1 MPFNFSNANIAIRE
15 NRLGS
20 ITGFVGDLQTL
31 VSKSEDGTLRNRER
45 CFSQSSSCLSGCA
58 LNALAAIRN
67 VAVVYH
73 APAGCTAMASNDA
86 VKFGQIAARVNKTTN
101 SVFVCTDLNEKDTV
115 FGATKDLEAIIRHT
129 YEAYKSD
136 AIFVSTSC
144 VSGVTGE
151 DVDGVASDLDKELPI
166 PVIPVH
172 CEGFKSR
179 IWASGFDIS
188 DHAVLQG
195 IVQPPKQKRRTI
207 NIKNFYESARPQITK
222 IFNEVFDA
230 EPQFL
235 YCNSTIEELSH
246 LSEALATVCIC
257 GTLGTYLGN
266 ALEEK
271 YGVPYVRTINHS
283 GVTGFETWL
292 RGIGDAIGK
301 RAEVEKYIEKQR
313 AIFIP
318 QIEEVT
324 AQLKGLRAVIGM
336 GPGFTYEIARVLQ
349 EFGMTVEYALAWHY
363 DYKYDNGKVP
373 PALEHLLA
381 NSPKDMK
388 VAVADQQNYEVLNI
402 LNHYKPDVYFS
413 RHPGTTVWAI
423 KQGYAAVFVA
433 DEYTVFGYEGTLS
446 FAKLIRDTVTNRSFE
461 KNLAARIKLPYT
473 KWWYEQN
480 ADKFIK
486 DEKDRPVGGR

>member
-20 ITGFVGDLQTL
+20 ITGFVGDLETL
-31 VSKSEDGTLRNRER
+31 VKKSEDGSLRNRER

-115 FGATKDLEAIIRHT
+115 FGATKDLEKIIRHT
-129 YEAYKSD
+129 YEAYKPD

-283 GVTGFETWL
+283 GITGFETWL
-292 RGIGDAIGK
+292 RGIGDAIG
-301 RAEVEKYIEKQR
+301 RREQVEKYIEKQR
-313 AIFIP
+313 AIYIP

-324 AQLKGLRAVIGM
+324 AKLKGLRAVIGM

-373 PALEHLLA
+373 PALEHLLN

-423 KQGYAAVFVA
+423 KQGFAAVFVA

-446 FAKLIRDTVTNRSFE
+446 FAKLILDTVTNRSFE

-486 DEKDRPVGGR
+486 EEGNK

>member
-1 MPFNFSNANIAIRE
+1 MPFNFTNANIAIRE

-20 ITGFVGDLQTL
+20 ITGFVGNLKTL
-31 VSKSEDGTLRNRER
+31 VEKSEDGSLRNRER

-115 FGATKDLEAIIRHT
+115 FGATNDLRKIILHT
-129 YEAYKSD
+129 YEAYKPD

-151 DVDGVASDLDKELPI
+151 DVDGVASDLDAELPI

-301 RAEVEKYIEKQR
+301 RAEVEAYIEKQR

-349 EFGMTVEYALAWHY
+349 EFGMTVDYALAWHY

-373 PALEHLLA
+373 PALEHLLEH
-381 NSPKDMK
+381 SPKDMK

-423 KQGYAAVFVA
+423 KQGFAAVFVA

-486 DEKDRPVGGR
+486 EENKK

>member
-129 YEAYKSD
+129 YEAYKPD

-195 IVQPPKQKRRTI
+195 IVQPPKTKRRTI

-283 GVTGFETWL
+283 GVTGFESWL

-301 RAEVEKYIEKQR
+301 RAEVEAYIEKQR
-313 AIFIP
+313 AIYLP

-324 AQLKGLRAVIGM
+324 KQLKGLKAVIGM

-423 KQGYAAVFVA
+423 KQGFAAVFVA

-473 KWWYEQN
+473 KWWYEQG

-486 DEKDRPVGGR
+486 EESKK

>member
-20 ITGFVGDLQTL
+20 ITGFVGDLETL
-31 VSKSEDGTLRNRER
+31 VKKSEDGSLRNRER

-115 FGATKDLEAIIRHT
+115 FGATKDLEKIIRHT
-129 YEAYKSD
+129 YEAYKPD

-222 IFNEVFDA
+222 ISNEVFDA

-283 GVTGFETWL
+283 GITGFETWL
-292 RGIGDAIGK
+292 RGIGDAIG
-301 RAEVEKYIEKQR
+301 RREQVEKYIEKQR
-313 AIFIP
+313 AIYIP

-324 AQLKGLRAVIGM
+324 AKLKGLRAVIGM

-373 PALEHLLA
+373 PALEHLLS

-423 KQGYAAVFVA
+423 KQGFAAVFVA

-446 FAKLIRDTVTNRSFE
+446 FAKLILDTVTNRSFE

-486 DEKDRPVGGR
+486 EEGNK

>member
-31 VSKSEDGTLRNRER
+31 VSKSEDGSLRNRER

-129 YEAYKSD
+129 YEAYKPD

-301 RAEVEKYIEKQR
+301 RAEAEAYIEKQR
-313 AIFIP
+313 AIYLP

-324 AQLKGLRAVIGM
+324 KQLKGLKAVIGM

-373 PALEHLLA
+373 PALEHLLE

-423 KQGYAAVFVA
+423 KQGFAAVFVA

-486 DEKDRPVGGR
+486 EESKK

>member
-31 VSKSEDGTLRNRER
+31 VSKSEDGSLRNRER

-129 YEAYKSD
+129 YEAYKPD

-301 RAEVEKYIEKQR
+301 RAEVEAYIEKQR

-324 AQLKGLRAVIGM
+324 KQLKGLKAVIGM

-373 PALEHLLA
+373 PALEHLLQ

-402 LNHYKPDVYFS
+402 LNHYQPDVYFS

-423 KQGYAAVFVA
+423 KQGFAAVFVA

-473 KWWYEQN
+473 KWWYEQG

-486 DEKDRPVGGR
+486 DEGKK

>member
-115 FGATKDLEAIIRHT
+115 FGATNDLRKIILHT
-129 YEAYKSD
+129 YETYKPD

-151 DVDGVASDLDKELPI
+151 DVDGVAGEIDAELPI

-188 DHAVLQG
+188 DHAILQG
-195 IVQPPKQKRRTI
+195 IIQPPKQKRRTI

-246 LSEALATVCIC
+246 LSEALCTVCIC

-266 ALEEK
+266 ALEET

-283 GVTGFETWL
+283 GITGFETWL
-292 RGIGDAIGK
+292 RAIGDTIGK
-301 RAEVEKYIEKQR
+301 RAEVEAYIEKQR

-324 AQLKGLRAVIGM
+324 KQLKGLRAVIGM

-373 PALEHLLA
+373 PALEHLLKT
-381 NSPKDMK
+381 SPKDMK

-402 LNHYKPDVYFS
+402 LNHFKPDVYFS

-433 DEYTVFGYEGTLS
+433 DEYTVFGYEGTFS

-486 DEKDRPVGGR
+486 EEPKK

>member
-115 FGATKDLEAIIRHT
+115 FGATKDLEKIIRHT
-129 YEAYKSD
+129 YDAYKPD

-151 DVDGVASDLDKELPI
+151 DVDGVASDLDKELPV

-318 QIEEVT
+318 QIEAVT

-373 PALEHLLA
+373 PALEHLLEH
-381 NSPKDMK
+381 SPKDMK

-423 KQGYAAVFVA
+423 KQGFAAVFVA

-461 KNLAARIKLPYT
+461 KNLAARTKLPYT

-486 DEKDRPVGGR
+486 EEAKK

>member
-129 YEAYKSD
+129 YEAYKPD

-283 GVTGFETWL
+283 GVTGFEAWL

-349 EFGMTVEYALAWHY
+349 EFGMKVEYALAWHY

-486 DEKDRPVGGR
+486 EESKK

>member
-31 VSKSEDGTLRNRER
+31 VNKSEDGTLRNRER
-45 CFSQSSSCLSGCA
+45 SFSQSSSCLSGCA

-86 VKFGQIAARVNKTTN
+86 VKFGQIAARINKTTN

-115 FGATKDLEAIIRHT
+115 FGATNDLAKIIQHT
-129 YEAYKSD
+129 YEAYKPD
-136 AIFVSTSC
+136 AIFVSSSC

-151 DVDGVASDLDKELPI
+151 DVDGVASDLNAELPI

-283 GVTGFETWL
+283 GITGFETWL
-292 RGIGDAIGK
+292 RGIGDTIGK
-301 RAEVEKYIEKQR
+301 RAEVEAYIEKQR
-313 AIFIP
+313 AIYLP

-324 AQLKGLRAVIGM
+324 KQLKGLKAVIGM

-373 PALEHLLA
+373 PALEHLLE

-402 LNHYKPDVYFS
+402 LNHYQPDVYFS

-423 KQGYAAVFVA
+423 KQGFAAVYVA

-473 KWWYEQN
+473 KWWYEQG

-486 DEKDRPVGGR
+486 EESKK

>member
-115 FGATKDLEAIIRHT
+115 FGATNDLRKIIQHT
-129 YEAYKSD
+129 YETYKPD

-151 DVDGVASDLDKELPI
+151 DVDGVASDLDAELPI

-246 LSEALATVCIC
+246 LSEALCTVCIC

-266 ALEEK
+266 ALEET
-271 YGVPYVRTINHS
+271 YGVPYVRTLNHS
-283 GVTGFETWL
+283 GITGFETWL
-292 RGIGDAIGK
+292 RAIGDTIGK
-301 RAEVEKYIEKQR
+301 RAEVEAYIEKQR
-313 AIFIP
+313 AIYIP

-324 AQLKGLRAVIGM
+324 KQLKGLRAVIGM

-373 PALEHLLA
+373 PALEHLLKT
-381 NSPKDMK
+381 SPKDMK

-402 LNHYKPDVYFS
+402 LNHFKPDVYFS

-486 DEKDRPVGGR
+486 EEPKK

>member
-31 VSKSEDGTLRNRER
+31 VSKSEDRSLRNRER

-129 YEAYKSD
+129 YEAYKPD

-301 RAEVEKYIEKQR
+301 RAEVEAYIEKQR

-324 AQLKGLRAVIGM
+324 KQLKGLRAVIGM

-349 EFGMTVEYALAWHY
+349 EFGMTVDYALAWHY

-423 KQGYAAVFVA
+423 KQGFAAVFVA

-446 FAKLIRDTVTNRSFE
+446 FAKIIRDTVTNRSFE

-486 DEKDRPVGGR
+486 EESKTK

>member
-31 VSKSEDGTLRNRER
+31 VSKSEDRSLRNRER

-129 YEAYKSD
+129 YEAYKPD

-301 RAEVEKYIEKQR
+301 RAEVEAYIEKQR

-324 AQLKGLRAVIGM
+324 KQLKGLRAVIGM

-373 PALEHLLA
+373 PALEHLLE

-423 KQGYAAVFVA
+423 KQGFAAVFVA

-486 DEKDRPVGGR
+486 EESKK

>member
-1 MPFNFSNANIAIRE
+1 M
-15 NRLGS
+15 
-20 ITGFVGDLQTL
+20 
-31 VSKSEDGTLRNRER
+31 
-45 CFSQSSSCLSGCA
+45 
-58 LNALAAIRN
+58 NALAAIRN

-129 YEAYKSD
+129 YEAYKPD

-283 GVTGFETWL
+283 GITGFETWL

-301 RAEVEKYIEKQR
+301 RAEAEAYIEKQR
-313 AIFIP
+313 AIYLP

-324 AQLKGLRAVIGM
+324 KQLKGLKAVIGM

-388 VAVADQQNYEVLNI
+388 VAVADQQDYEVLNI

-423 KQGYAAVFVA
+423 KQGFAAVFVA

-473 KWWYEQN
+473 KWWYEQG

-486 DEKDRPVGGR
+486 EESKK

>member
-45 CFSQSSSCLSGCA
+45 SFSQSSSCLSGCA

-86 VKFGQIAARVNKTTN
+86 VKFGQIAARINKTTN

-115 FGATKDLEAIIRHT
+115 FGATNDLANIIRHT
-129 YEAYKSD
+129 YEAYKPD
-136 AIFVSTSC
+136 AIFVSSSC

-151 DVDGVASDLDKELPI
+151 DVDGVASDLNAELPI

-283 GVTGFETWL
+283 GVTGFESWL

-301 RAEVEKYIEKQR
+301 RAEAEAYIEKQR
-313 AIFIP
+313 AIYLP

-324 AQLKGLRAVIGM
+324 KQLKGLKAVIGM

-373 PALEHLLA
+373 PALEHLLE

-402 LNHYKPDVYFS
+402 LNHYQPDVYFS

-423 KQGYAAVFVA
+423 KQGFAAVYVA

-473 KWWYEQN
+473 KWWYEQG
-480 ADKFIK
+480 ADKFIREEVK
-486 DEKDRPVGGR
+486 K

>member
-1 MPFNFSNANIAIRE
+1 MPFNFSNANVAIRE

-20 ITGFVGDLQTL
+20 ITGFVGDLETL
-31 VSKSEDGTLRNRER
+31 VKKSEDGTLRNRER

-115 FGATKDLEAIIRHT
+115 FGATNDLRKIILHT
-129 YEAYKSD
+129 YEAYKPD

-151 DVDGVASDLDKELPI
+151 DVDGVASDLNAELPI

-301 RAEVEKYIEKQR
+301 RAEVEAYIEKQR

-324 AQLKGLRAVIGM
+324 KQLKGLRAVIGM

-349 EFGMTVEYALAWHY
+349 EFGMTVDYALAWHY

-373 PALEHLLA
+373 PALEHLLEH
-381 NSPKDMK
+381 SPKDMK

-413 RHPGTTVWAI
+413 RHPGTTVLAI
-423 KQGYAAVFVA
+423 KHGYAPGFVA

-486 DEKDRPVGGR
+486 EEAKK

>member
-115 FGATKDLEAIIRHT
+115 FGATNDLRKIIMHT
-129 YEAYKSD
+129 YETYKPD

-151 DVDGVASDLDKELPI
+151 DVDGLAGEIDAELPI

-188 DHAVLQG
+188 DHAILQG

-246 LSEALATVCIC
+246 LSEALCTVCIC

-266 ALEEK
+266 ALEET

-283 GVTGFETWL
+283 GITGFETWL
-292 RGIGDAIGK
+292 RAIGDTIGK
-301 RAEVEKYIEKQR
+301 RAEVEAYIEKQR

-324 AQLKGLRAVIGM
+324 KQLKGLRAVIGM

-373 PALEHLLA
+373 PALEHLLKT
-381 NSPKDMK
+381 SPKDMK

-402 LNHYKPDVYFS
+402 LNHFKPDVYFS

-486 DEKDRPVGGR
+486 EEVKK

>member
-1 MPFNFSNANIAIRE
+1 MAFNFSNANLGVRE

-20 ITGFVGDLQTL
+20 ITGFTGDLETL
-31 VSKSEDGTLRNRER
+31 VYRSECGSLKNRER

-73 APAGCTAMASNDA
+73 APAGCTAMAQGDA
-86 VKFGQIAARVNKTTN
+86 VKFTQIAERINETTN

-115 FGATKDLEAIIRHT
+115 FGAINSLRNIVQHT
-129 YEAYKSD
+129 WDEYHPD
-136 AIFVSTSC
+136 AIFISSSC
-144 VSGVTGE
+144 VSGVIGE
-151 DVDGVASDLDKELPI
+151 DVDGLADEMKDEI
-166 PVIPVH
+166 PVPIIPVH

-188 DHAVLQG
+188 DHAAMQG
-195 IVQPPKQKRRTI
+195 LVKPPKEKRRVI

-222 IFNEVFDA
+222 IFAECFDA
-230 EPQFL
+230 KPQFL
-235 YCNSTIEELSH
+235 FCNSTVEELSH
-246 LSEALATVCIC
+246 LSESLATVCIC

-266 ALEEK
+266 ALEET
-271 YGVPYVRTINHS
+271 YGVPYVRTLNHS
-283 GVTGFETWL
+283 GITGFETWL
-292 RGIGDAIGK
+292 RAIAKTIG
-301 RAEVEKYIEKQR
+301 REKETEAYIERER
-313 AIFIP
+313 AKYLP
-318 QIEEVT
+318 QIEEV
-324 AQLKGLRAVIGM
+324 AKSLRGLRAVIGM

-349 EFGMTVEYALAWHY
+349 EFGMKVEYALAWHY
-363 DYKYDNGKVP
+363 DYKYDNGQVP
-373 PALEHLLA
+373 PALEHLLKT
-381 NSPKDMK
+381 SPKDMK

-402 LNHYKPDVYFS
+402 LNRYKPDIYFS

-423 KQGYAAVFVA
+423 KQGFASLFVG
-433 DEYTVFGYEGTLS
+433 DEYTVFGYEGTLN
-446 FAKLIRDTVTNRSFE
+446 FAKMIRDTVTNRSFE

-486 DEKDRPVGGR
+486 EEGVR

>member
-1 MPFNFSNANIAIRE
+1 
-15 NRLGS
+15 
-20 ITGFVGDLQTL
+20 
-31 VSKSEDGTLRNRER
+31 
-45 CFSQSSSCLSGCA
+45 
-58 LNALAAIRN
+58 
-67 VAVVYH
+67 
-73 APAGCTAMASNDA
+73 MASNDA

-101 SVFVCTDLNEKDTV
+101 SVFVCTDLNENDTV
-115 FGATKDLEAIIRHT
+115 FGAIDSLRKIVQHT
-129 YEAYKSD
+129 WEEYHPD
-136 AIFVSTSC
+136 AIFISTSC
-144 VSGVTGE
+144 VSGVIGE
-151 DVDGVASDLDKELPI
+151 DVDGLADELKDEYPV

-195 IVQPPKQKRRTI
+195 IVKPPKQKRRYI

-235 YCNSTIEELSH
+235 YCNSTVEELSH
-246 LSEALATVCIC
+246 LSENLATVCIC

-266 ALEEK
+266 ALEET
-271 YGVPYVRTINHS
+271 YGVPYVRTLNHS

-292 RGIGDAIGK
+292 RAIGDTIGK
-301 RAEVEKYIEKQR
+301 RAEAEAYIEKQR
-313 AIFIP
+313 AIFMP

-324 AQLKGLRAVIGM
+324 KSLHGLRAVIGM

-349 EFGMTVEYALAWHY
+349 EFGMKVDYALAWHY
-363 DYKYDNGKVP
+363 DYKYDNGQVP
-373 PALEHLLA
+373 PALEHLVKTA
-381 NSPKDMK
+381 PKDMK

-402 LNHYKPDVYFS
+402 LNRYKPDVYFS

-423 KQGYAAVFVA
+423 KQGFAAVFVA

-461 KNLAARIKLPYT
+461 KNLAARIQLPYT

-480 ADKFIK
+480 YDKFIK
-486 DEKDRPVGGR
+486 EEGQR

>member
-129 YEAYKSD
+129 YEAYKPD

-283 GVTGFETWL
+283 GVTGFEAWL

>member
-20 ITGFVGDLQTL
+20 ITGFVGDLETL
-31 VSKSEDGTLRNRER
+31 VNKSEDGTLRNRER

-115 FGATKDLEAIIRHT
+115 FGATNDLRKIIEHT
-129 YEAYKSD
+129 YEAYKPD
-136 AIFVSTSC
+136 AIFVSSSC

-151 DVDGVASDLDKELPI
+151 DVDGVASDLNAELPI

-195 IVQPPKQKRRTI
+195 IVQPPKEKRRTI

-301 RAEVEKYIEKQR
+301 RAEVEAYIEKQR
-313 AIFIP
+313 AIYLL

-324 AQLKGLRAVIGM
+324 KQLKGLRAVIGM

-349 EFGMTVEYALAWHY
+349 EFGMKVEYALAWHY

-381 NSPKDMK
+381 TSPKDMK

-423 KQGYAAVFVA
+423 KQGFAAVFVA

-486 DEKDRPVGGR
+486 EEAKK

>member
-129 YEAYKSD
+129 YEAYKPD

-207 NIKNFYESARPQITK
+207 NIKNFYESARPQISK

-349 EFGMTVEYALAWHY
+349 EFGMKVEYALAWHY

-486 DEKDRPVGGR
+486 EESKTK

>member
-129 YEAYKSD
+129 YEAYKPD

-151 DVDGVASDLDKELPI
+151 DVDGVASNLDSELPI

-301 RAEVEKYIEKQR
+301 RAEAEAYIEKQR
-313 AIFIP
+313 AIYLP

-324 AQLKGLRAVIGM
+324 KQLKGLKAVIGM

-349 EFGMTVEYALAWHY
+349 EFGMAVEYALAWHY

-373 PALEHLLA
+373 PALEHLLEH
-381 NSPKDMK
+381 SPKDMK

-402 LNHYKPDVYFS
+402 LNHYQPDVYFS

-423 KQGYAAVFVA
+423 KQGFAAVFVA

-473 KWWYEQN
+473 KWWYEQG

-486 DEKDRPVGGR
+486 DEGKK

>member
-1 MPFNFSNANIAIRE
+1 MPYNFKNANLAVRE
-15 NRLGS
+15 SRLGS
-20 ITGFVGDLQTL
+20 ITGFTGDLQTL
-31 VSKSEDGTLRNRER
+31 VYRSECGSLKNRER

-101 SVFVCTDLNEKDTV
+101 SVFVCTDLNENDTV
-115 FGATKDLEAIIRHT
+115 FGAIDSLRKIVQHT
-129 YEAYKSD
+129 WEEYHPD
-136 AIFVSTSC
+136 AIFISTSC
-144 VSGVTGE
+144 VSGVIGE
-151 DVDGVASDLDKELPI
+151 DVDGLADELKDEYPV

-195 IVQPPKQKRRTI
+195 IVKPPKQKRRYI

-235 YCNSTIEELSH
+235 YCNSTVEELSH
-246 LSEALATVCIC
+246 LSENLATVCIC

-266 ALEEK
+266 ALEET
-271 YGVPYVRTINHS
+271 YGVPYVRTLNHS

-292 RGIGDAIGK
+292 RAIGDTIGK
-301 RAEVEKYIEKQR
+301 
-313 AIFIP
+313 
-318 QIEEVT
+318 
-324 AQLKGLRAVIGM
+324 RAVIGM

-349 EFGMTVEYALAWHY
+349 EFGMKVDYALAWHY
-363 DYKYDNGKVP
+363 DYKYDNGQVP
-373 PALEHLLA
+373 PALEHLVKT
-381 NSPKDMK
+381 SPKDMK

-402 LNHYKPDVYFS
+402 LNRYKPDVYFS

-423 KQGYAAVFVA
+423 KQGFAAVFVA

-461 KNLAARIKLPYT
+461 KNLAARIQLPYT

-480 ADKFIK
+480 YDKFIK
-486 DEKDRPVGGR
+486 EEGQR

>member
-115 FGATKDLEAIIRHT
+115 FGATKDLEKIIRHT
-129 YEAYKSD
+129 YDTYKPD

-151 DVDGVASDLDKELPI
+151 DVDGVASDLDKELPV

-318 QIEEVT
+318 QIEAVT

-373 PALEHLLA
+373 PALEHLLE

-423 KQGYAAVFVA
+423 KQGFAAVFVA

-486 DEKDRPVGGR
+486 AETGNSK

>member
-129 YEAYKSD
+129 YEAYKPD

-195 IVQPPKQKRRTI
+195 IVQPPKTKRRTI

-235 YCNSTIEELSH
+235 YCNSTIEEHSH

-301 RAEVEKYIEKQR
+301 RAEVEAYIEKQR
-313 AIFIP
+313 AIYLP

-324 AQLKGLRAVIGM
+324 KQLKGLKAVIGM

-423 KQGYAAVFVA
+423 KQGFAAVFVA

-473 KWWYEQN
+473 KWWYEQG

-486 DEKDRPVGGR
+486 EESKK

>member
-129 YEAYKSD
+129 YEAYKPD

-301 RAEVEKYIEKQR
+301 RAEVEAYIEKQR
-313 AIFIP
+313 AIYLP

-324 AQLKGLRAVIGM
+324 KQLKGLKAVIGM

-423 KQGYAAVFVA
+423 KQGFAAVFVA

-486 DEKDRPVGGR
+486 EESKK

>member
-129 YEAYKSD
+129 YEAYKPD

-195 IVQPPKQKRRTI
+195 IVQPPKTKRRTI

-486 DEKDRPVGGR
+486 EESKK

>member
-129 YEAYKSD
+129 YEAYKPD

-301 RAEVEKYIEKQR
+301 RAEAEAYIEKQR
-313 AIFIP
+313 AIYLP

-324 AQLKGLRAVIGM
+324 KQLKGLKAVIGM

-373 PALEHLLA
+373 PALEHLLEH
-381 NSPKDMK
+381 SPKDMK

-423 KQGYAAVFVA
+423 KQGFAAVFVA

-486 DEKDRPVGGR
+486 EESKK

>member
-129 YEAYKSD
+129 YEAYKPD

-207 NIKNFYESARPQITK
+207 NIKNFYESARPKITK

-301 RAEVEKYIEKQR
+301 RAEAEAYIEKQR
-313 AIFIP
+313 AIYLP

-324 AQLKGLRAVIGM
+324 KQLKGLKAVIGM

-381 NSPKDMK
+381 NSPNDMK

-423 KQGYAAVFVA
+423 KQGFAAVFVA

-473 KWWYEQN
+473 KWWYEQG

-486 DEKDRPVGGR
+486 EESKK

>member
-1 MPFNFSNANIAIRE
+1 MPYNFKNANLAVRE
-15 NRLGS
+15 SRLGS
-20 ITGFVGDLQTL
+20 ITGFTGDLHTL
-31 VSKSEDGTLRNRER
+31 VYRSECGSLKNRER

-101 SVFVCTDLNEKDTV
+101 SVFVCTDLNENDTV
-115 FGATKDLEAIIRHT
+115 FGAIDSLRKIVQHT
-129 YEAYKSD
+129 WDEYHPD
-136 AIFVSTSC
+136 AIFISTSC
-144 VSGVTGE
+144 VSGVIGE
-151 DVDGVASDLDKELPI
+151 DVDGLADELKDEYPV

-195 IVQPPKQKRRTI
+195 IVKPPKQKRRYI

-235 YCNSTIEELSH
+235 YCNSTVEELSH
-246 LSEALATVCIC
+246 LSENLATVCIC

-266 ALEEK
+266 ALEET
-271 YGVPYVRTINHS
+271 YGVPYVRTLNHS
-283 GVTGFETWL
+283 GITGFETWL
-292 RGIGDAIGK
+292 RAIGDTIGK
-301 RAEVEKYIEKQR
+301 RDEAEAYIEKQR

-324 AQLKGLRAVIGM
+324 KSLHGLRAVIGM

-349 EFGMTVEYALAWHY
+349 EFGMKVDYALAWHY
-363 DYKYDNGKVP
+363 DYKYDNGQVP
-373 PALEHLLA
+373 PALEHLVKTA
-381 NSPKDMK
+381 PKDMK

-402 LNHYKPDVYFS
+402 LNRYKPDVYFS

-461 KNLAARIKLPYT
+461 KNLAARIQLPYT

-480 ADKFIK
+480 YDKFIK
-486 DEKDRPVGGR
+486 EEGVK

>member
-1 MPFNFSNANIAIRE
+1 MPFNFKNANIAIRE

-20 ITGFVGDLQTL
+20 ITGFVGDLETL
-31 VSKSEDGTLRNRER
+31 VKKSEDGTLRNRER

-115 FGATKDLEAIIRHT
+115 FGATNDLRKIIQHT
-129 YEAYKSD
+129 YDTYKPD

-151 DVDGVASDLDKELPI
+151 DVDGVASDLDAELPI

-266 ALEEK
+266 ALEET

-283 GVTGFETWL
+283 GITGFETWL
-292 RGIGDAIGK
+292 RGIGDTIGK
-301 RAEVEKYIEKQR
+301 RAEVEAYIEKQR
-313 AIFIP
+313 AIYIP

-324 AQLKGLRAVIGM
+324 KSLKGLSAVIGM

-349 EFGMTVEYALAWHY
+349 EFGMKVEYALAWHY
-363 DYKYDNGKVP
+363 DYKYDNGEVP
-373 PALEHLLA
+373 PALEHLLKT
-381 NSPKDMK
+381 SPKDMK

-402 LNHYKPDVYFS
+402 LNHFKPDVYFS

-423 KQGYAAVFVA
+423 KQGFAAVFVA
-433 DEYTVFGYEGTLS
+433 DEYTVFGYEGTLK

-486 DEKDRPVGGR
+486 EEVKK

>member
-1 MPFNFSNANIAIRE
+1 MPFSFNNANIAIRE

-31 VSKSEDGTLRNRER
+31 VNKSEDGTLRNRER

-115 FGATKDLEAIIRHT
+115 FGAVNDLRKIILHT
-129 YEAYKSD
+129 YEAYKPD

-151 DVDGVASDLDKELPI
+151 DVDGVAIDLDAELPI

-188 DHAVLQG
+188 DHAILQG
-195 IVQPPKQKRRTI
+195 IVKPPKEKRRFI

-246 LSEALATVCIC
+246 LSENLATVCIC

-266 ALEEK
+266 ALEET

-283 GVTGFETWL
+283 GITGFETWL

-301 RAEVEKYIEKQR
+301 RAEVEAYIEKQR

-318 QIEEVT
+318 
-324 AQLKGLRAVIGM
+324 
-336 GPGFTYEIARVLQ
+336 
-349 EFGMTVEYALAWHY
+349 
-363 DYKYDNGKVP
+363 
-373 PALEHLLA
+373 
-381 NSPKDMK
+381 
-388 VAVADQQNYEVLNI
+388 
-402 LNHYKPDVYFS
+402 
-413 RHPGTTVWAI
+413 
-423 KQGYAAVFVA
+423 
-433 DEYTVFGYEGTLS
+433 
-446 FAKLIRDTVTNRSFE
+446 
-461 KNLAARIKLPYT
+461 
-473 KWWYEQN
+473 
-480 ADKFIK
+480 
-486 DEKDRPVGGR
+486 

>member
-73 APAGCTAMASNDA
+73 APSGCTAMASNDA

-129 YEAYKSD
+129 YEAYKPD

-301 RAEVEKYIEKQR
+301 RAEAEAYIEKQR
-313 AIFIP
+313 AIYLP

-324 AQLKGLRAVIGM
+324 KQLKGLKAVIGM

-373 PALEHLLA
+373 PALEHLLE

-473 KWWYEQN
+473 KWWYEQG

-486 DEKDRPVGGR
+486 EENKK